1 MPSIQITEGSDNIF
15 LNISNFS
22 DSQEQDIASAAGL
35 NNLVGNNTEGLDFTG
50 LLLHPNLLQIKA
62 YICICIYR

>member
-35 NNLVGNNTEGLDFTG
+35 NNLVGNNTEGLDF
-50 LLLHPNLLQIKA
+50 QVYY
-62 YICICIYR
+62 YILIDFKSKHIYVCIYK

>member
-35 NNLVGNNTEGLDFTG
+35 NNLVGNNTEGLVFTG
-50 LLLHPNLLQIKA
+50 LLLHPN
-62 YICICIYR
+62 

>member
-35 NNLVGNNTEGLDFTG
+35 NNLVGNNTEGLVFTG
-50 LLLHPNLLQIKA
+50 LLLHPNWLQIKA
-62 YICICIYR
+62 YILGSIKI